1 MSITL
6 PTFTRREA
14 PLLGRRHRVA
24 AIVTTGIRRE
34 IRRPFTIFVLA
45 AGSLIVTASS
55 LIFLLFTSLVPGG
68 GRVTVSYFY
77 AAASNG
83 AILFFVILMA
93 ASVGSGLIADDRHTM
108 ALSLYLSRPITPA
121 DYLGAKT
128 FILAA
133 LVSTITVLPLVITPL
148 AAALFGFVAWDVGLE
163 ALGIGIGLGL
173 FLTAFYTSV
182 TLFLS
187 SLTSRKAYAAAGV
200 FALTLGLTAPAG
212 VLASSIGQPALLYIS
227 PWEDYLAVARVAFG
241 APAGT
246 VNWIPALLVLIVVVV
261 LAAMITYARIRD
273 LEVSTE

>member
-24 AIVTTGIRRE
+24 AIVTTGIRRG
-34 IRRPFTIFVLA
+34 IRRPFTIFVLVV
-45 AGSLIVTASS
+45 GSLLVTLSS
-55 LIFLLFTSLVPGG
+55 IIFLLFAPLLPGG
-68 GRVTVSYFY
+68 GPVTVSYFY
-77 AAASNG
+77 TAASNG
-83 AILFFVILMA
+83 AILFFVTLMA

-121 DYLGAKT
+121 DYLGAKA

-133 LVSTITVLPLVITPL
+133 LVSTITVLPLIITPL
-148 AAALFGFVAWDVGLE
+148 VAALLGFVAWDVGLE
-163 ALGIGIGLGL
+163 ALGIGIGLGV

-200 FALTLGLTAPAG
+200 FAVTFGFTFPVD
-212 VLASSIGQPALLYIS
+212 VLSGSIGQPALLYLS
-227 PWEDYLAVARVAFG
+227 PWDDYLAIARAAFG
-241 APAGT
+241 APAESI
-246 VNWIPALLVLIVVVV
+246 NWIPAVLVVIVVTI